1 MSFTQEKGLN
11 IGENFKNQKIVFPH
25 ITPKQKTTKCGGCDK
40 SCEIG
45 TVIVCGA
52 IYPTICGERVL
63 CFKSEDGVR
72 YPFMALYVHE
82 FMSPTIARI
91 RILQFGQGLTRL
103 CDHYKTR

>member
-40 SCEIG
+40 KCEIG
-45 TVIVCGA
+45 TVIVFDA

-63 CFKSEDGVR
+63 YFKSEDGVQ
-72 YPFMALYVHE
+72 YPLMGLYVHE
-82 FMSPTIARI
+82 FKSPTIARI
-91 RILQFGQGLTRL
+91 RMLQFGQELTRL